1 MYRAFKPFL
10 FSFYS
15 PCSVVVPF
23 WLLVPFVQKEP
34 LFFVIPSSCINFVI
48 KFLLSYEKTIK

>member
-15 PCSVVVPF
+15 PCSGVAPFWLLF

-34 LFFVIPSSCINFVI
+34 LFFVIAL
-48 KFLLSYEKTIK
+48 KLY